1 MLKGDSKRGRL
12 EKATNF
18 RRANDI
24 ERNINYL
31 ALMSTC
37 DYYMCFF
44 CFQLEN
50 DASVH
55 RDV

>member
-37 DYYMCFF
+37 DYYMCYF
-44 CFQLEN
+44 L
-50 DASVH
+50 ALI
-55 RDV
+55 